1 MTEEAQGQVMES
13 SGAAAPSAEAG
24 AAAASSG
31 EAVAAAPV
39 RRFGG
44 RGPGGRFRKK
54 ECRFCTMQITD
65 LDYKAVE
72 KLVRFT
78 TERGKIMPRRMSG
91 NCAKHQRFL
100 ARQIKIARILAL
112 LPFVRE

>member
-1 MTEEAQGQVMES
+1 MTEEAQPQVVE
-13 SGAAAPSAEAG
+13 GGDVAAPATDGEAKAPSAPTAE
-24 AAAASSG
+24 
-31 EAVAAAPV
+31 APV

-54 ECRFCTMQITD
+54 ECRFCAMQITD
-65 LDYKAVE
+65 LDYKTVE

-100 ARQIKIARILAL
+100 ARQIKIARLLAL
-112 LPFVRE
+112 LPFVRD